1 MTVIPHEHS
10 QKLGY
15 TSLPYD
21 SSGCD
26 EPGCFKDY
34 ITYPADTDQLAA
46 LTDIS
51 ANCQQE
57 VFHNCSSNVLTGYSW
72 WTGRTG
78 ENNFYWDGDFN
89 STYEGCACSL
99 DGSCDTSL
107 DNNGTVIENL
117 CNCDARDEV
126 NVDIGVLTSRD
137 QLPVMMLAYG
147 DSRERTSWIQYRL
160 GSFSCSGK
168 RGYYPN
174 EAEIMER
181 LDDLEMRDDDLQNQI
196 DEIGNAS

>member
-1 MTVIPHEHS
+1 MTI
-10 QKLGY
+10 
-15 TSLPYD
+15 
-21 SSGCD
+21 
-26 EPGCFKDY
+26 FK
-34 ITYPADTDQLAA
+34 A
-46 LTDIS
+46 LTDVS
-51 ANCQQE
+51 ADCQQE

-78 ENNFYWDGDFN
+78 EDNFYWDGDFN

-147 DSRERTSWIQYRL
+147 DSRERASWIQYRKL
-160 GSFSCSGK
+160 AFVSLFTESMSRVK
-168 RGYYPN
+168 D
-174 EAEIMER
+174 R
-181 LDDLEMRDDDLQNQI
+181 LQ
-196 DEIGNAS
+196 